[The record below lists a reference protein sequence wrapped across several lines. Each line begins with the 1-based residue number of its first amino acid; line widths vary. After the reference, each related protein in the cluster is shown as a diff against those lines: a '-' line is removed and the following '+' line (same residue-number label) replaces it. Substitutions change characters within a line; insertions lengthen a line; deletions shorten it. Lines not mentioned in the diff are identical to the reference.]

1 MFCPGDIISLE
12 DLNFLENPPRPVPD
26 KPASYEDF
34 EINGRFEA
42 YKEAKDRAIDDF
54 TQKYITALL
63 KKTRGNVS
71 QGAELSGISR
81 VALQKILKRHE
92 IYGADYR

>member
-1 MFCPGDIISLE
+1 MFSAKEIINLE
-12 DLNFLENPPRPVPD
+12 DLNFLENPPRLVPD
-26 KPASYEDF
+26 HANYEDF
-34 EINGRFEA
+34 EVNGRFEA

-92 IYGADYR
+92 IDGAEYR